1 MVYSHVSSIH
11 SLLLCLRFFIY
22 PIASKFH
29 PISRTTLCIPIN
41 AFDWRFPSLRIHSY
55 PKDQSTHAWKMHCM
69 PTEIIAYQPI
79 PVFQRL
85 LHSND
90 IYFPY
95 FQTRYTTL
103 IMFNTVCSSS
113 PNPVFTLTK
122 VIARKKGKHWIGSPC
137 HSAESS

>member
-1 MVYSHVSSIH
+1 MSHLFILSCSVYDFSSI
-11 SLLLCLRFFIY
+11 LLHQYFTQFFVLRY
-22 PIASKFH
+22 ASPSMH
-29 PISRTTLCIPIN
+29 L
-41 AFDWRFPSLRIHSY
+41 DWRFPSLRIHSY